1 MSRFGKQRLSSLES
15 ISTVT
20 SVLSSNDENEPSVST
35 SGGDRIGKWIEGELE
50 DGPHER
56 ERIHAETF
64 SMHEHFCSPAENIY
78 FLIDGVLYVMDRYF
92 FDRDSSSFFGQG
104 LTQQEPMVLAD
115 ITTRNFDLFL
125 SILYPRMFGA
135 YGASTIEEWS
145 SILHLAD
152 KWNFESIRS
161 LSIAQLV
168 PISSPIDKIVI
179 GKQYG
184 FDDWLPNAYQM
195 VCTRLDALTL
205 EEGRRLGVDDVIRI
219 HTIRQQLIYH
229 GQSCLNPPSLH
240 ELIQTFG
247 LNVATTYSA
256 STSTPFPQSTA
267 PGSSGA
273 DIWDDFKTMK
283 KNMEEQVL
291 SPIESNKAQ
300 DEVREQKDAPAAMGS
315 SSSKAAGISAATSAA
330 EAKIR
335 AEILDLIACY
345 MTKVPSGRAFINGS
359 QDADLRDEFETMKK
373 NMEEQVLSLTGERD
387 KAQEEVRKQK
397 DVLAAVQLD
406 RDELSTQVAGMG
418 EQGRIMKFGMEQLN
432 QQLDRQLQ
440 QANTLKAQLDRRET
454 EMRTL
459 SDELAQIKTQHTQTV
474 TLLDARTTEL
484 KGAQVFLTKSGSM
497 SGADVVRMIEGLD
510 AEILQTSA
518 FVAYRFEFQY
528 PKSYDMNDELQGAS
542 TRLAEVIGPQMVDF
556 LATTEHAQ
564 EPLVIRLAC
573 QAATAAFCR
582 WVMMSWDIEDEN
594 INHFLQEA
602 YLTIQNAEEQSVAGR
617 WRSITRTQVQ
627 SMIHGDAD
635 VSSLLVPHLANY
647 FVEILL
653 VAGVPA
659 SEEAIHEIV
668 MRDFADKMTKIVR
681 LALALNQATGREI
694 TSADLEPYII
704 LWDTVFDPTAMEDL
718 YKEPAHWKPKALEDI
733 IKEEDHVLC
742 TTDLGLRRIVK
753 LPKNKDGTGGDIQ
766 TTVLLKPKV
775 VLHSA
780 IQGFKGAQVR

>member
-1 MSRFGKQRLSSLES
+1 
-15 ISTVT
+15 
-20 SVLSSNDENEPSVST
+20 
-35 SGGDRIGKWIEGELE
+35 
-50 DGPHER
+50 
-56 ERIHAETF
+56 
-64 SMHEHFCSPAENIY
+64 
-78 FLIDGVLYVMDRYF
+78 
-92 FDRDSSSFFGQG
+92 
-104 LTQQEPMVLAD
+104 
-115 ITTRNFDLFL
+115 
-125 SILYPRMFGA
+125 
-135 YGASTIEEWS
+135 
-145 SILHLAD
+145 
-152 KWNFESIRS
+152 
-161 LSIAQLV
+161 
-168 PISSPIDKIVI
+168 
-179 GKQYG
+179 
-184 FDDWLPNAYQM
+184 
-195 VCTRLDALTL
+195 
-205 EEGRRLGVDDVIRI
+205 
-219 HTIRQQLIYH
+219 
-229 GQSCLNPPSLH
+229 
-240 ELIQTFG
+240 
-247 LNVATTYSA
+247 
-256 STSTPFPQSTA
+256 
-267 PGSSGA
+267 
-273 DIWDDFKTMK
+273 
-283 KNMEEQVL
+283 
-291 SPIESNKAQ
+291 
-300 DEVREQKDAPAAMGS
+300 MGS
-315 SSSKAAGISAATSAA
+315 SSSKAAGIPAAASAA
-330 EAKIR
+330 EAKVR
-335 AEILDLIACY
+335 ATTLGLIARY
-345 MTKVPSGRAFINGS
+345 LTKVPTSRAFINGS
-359 QDADLRDEFETMKK
+359 QDADLQDEFETMKR
-373 NMEEQVLSLTGERD
+373 NMEEQVLSLTEERD

-454 EMRTL
+454 EMQML
-459 SDELAQIKTQHTQTV
+459 SNELAQIKTQHTQTV

-484 KGAQVFLTKSGSM
+484 KGAQVFLTKADSM

-518 FVAYRFEFQY
+518 FVADHFEFEN
-528 PKSYDMNDELQGAS
+528 PKPYDMNDELQGAS
-542 TRLAEVIGPQMVDF
+542 TRLAEVIGPQMVDL

-564 EPLVIRLAC
+564 DPLVIQLAC

-582 WVMMSWDIEDEN
+582 WVVMSWDIEDEN
-594 INHFLQEA
+594 INHFLQAA

-668 MRDFADKMTKIVR
+668 MRDFADKMTEIVR
-681 LALALNQATGREI
+681 LALALNWVTGREI

-718 YKEPAHWKPKALEDI
+718 HEEPAHLKPKALEDV

-753 LPKNKDGTGGDIQ
+753 LPKDKGGAGGDIQ

-775 VLHSA
+775 ALHSV
-780 IQGFKGAQVR
+780 IQGLEGVKKLMESPMSMSTHELSPSA